1 MGAPRIIYRYVS
13 GRPMGW
19 LPSADG
25 GYLRRGS
32 ASGVGPWGR
41 LPGWQRQAWR
51 LGVPGATVSTL
62 MAHQAHPDLTV
73 GTAAVAGAVS
83 GVHSVRVLRR
93 RWRMRR
99 FNATYVRPTLAALRP
114 SLGDAPLKLRVD
126 PELGNLVGRLAKPMS
141 PAERAA
147 REWYGEHVEPVVRW
161 LPDRAMRGA
170 WAAQK
175 RAEPALAQLAKLRR
189 PGEDATGPRIRLE
202 ASVPYLTAEQRQYV
216 SSVVGAKIPAGDMV
230 ESWDQVGQRVCATWT
245 VRRRPPAH
253 VGYADLA
260 ARFSGLQEWE
270 FFVGLGVGGK
280 PVIISLK
287 DDSPHIACSAG
298 SGAGKSVLAR
308 AIAVQVLAR
317 GGRVFILDRKGSH
330 RWALGLPGVDYC
342 TSAEQMHKALMRLA
356 ELADQRNADALHMPE
371 DWDPG
376 QRVFVIAEELN
387 ATFSQMKDYWEE
399 TRDRGAPKTSPA
411 VKGFRNL
418 LFMGRSAK
426 INVFAVAQMLTANT
440 TGGPESRENFGIRCL
455 ARYTVNAWKMLVP
468 EASMPRVSRTLG
480 RWQVVVAGTAT
491 ETQVVHLTD
500 HEARLLIAKISQTD
514 PVPRENSRSAPF
526 KGDRAT
532 WETPAPVDPLS
543 ECLTIR
549 DAVDRG
555 LVPWKFE
562 NTRKRLQ
569 NARKNNMPSAPV
581 SVGKDG
587 NADLYRVGDMI
598 AWIEQELGVAAD
610 VEPVEVDQ

>member
-32 ASGVGPWGR
+32 SGPVGPWGR
-41 LPGWQRQAWR
+41 LPGWKRQAVR
-51 LGVPGATVSTL
+51 LGAPAATVSTL

-99 FNATYVRPTLAALRP
+99 FNATYIRPTLAALRP

-161 LPDRAMRGA
+161 LPDRTMRGA

-175 RAEPALAQLAKLRR
+175 RAEPVLAQLAKLRR

-216 SSVVGAKIPAGDMV
+216 SAVVGAKIPAGDMV

-298 SGAGKSVLAR
+298 SGAGKTTLAELL
-308 AIAVQVLAR
+308 AVQVLAR
-317 GGRVFILDRKGSH
+317 GGRVLILDRKGSH
-330 RWALGLPGVDYC
+330 RWARGLPGVMYC
-342 TSAEQMHKALMRLA
+342 TSPADMHAALIGG
-356 ELADQRNADALHMPE
+356 ADEADRRNTQAMEEDE

-376 QRVFVIAEELN
+376 QRVFVVFEEMN
-387 ATFSQMKDYWEE
+387 ATVAMLRNYWDHVRLPSE
-399 TRDRGAPKTSPA
+399 PKPSPA
-411 VKGFRNL
+411 VQGFKDIM
-418 LFMGRSAK
+418 FMGRSAK
-426 INVFAVAQMLTANT
+426 YNLFGVAQMLTANT
-440 TGGPESRENFGIRCL
+440 TGGPESRENFGVRCL
-455 ARYTVNAWKMLVP
+455 ARYTTNNWKMLVP
-468 EASMPRVSRTLG
+468 EAAMPRPSRTLG
-480 RWQVVVAGTAT
+480 RWQVVVAGVAT
-491 ETQVVHLTD
+491 ETQVCYLTAA
-500 HEARLLIAKISQTD
+500 EARIFVAKHRS
-514 PVPRENSRSAPF
+514 PVHMDHGVHVDVPGQAPIKGERGHVDSRTQAHITLQDSIDEGICPWALP
-526 KGDRAT
+526 AT
-532 WETPAPVDPLS
+532 Q
-543 ECLTIR
+543 
-549 DAVDRG
+549 
-555 LVPWKFE
+555 
-562 NTRKRLQ
+562 KRLQ
-569 NARKNNMPSAPV
+569 RARAAGRETVPV
-581 SVGKDG
+581 SVGKRQR
-587 NADLYRVGDMI
+587 ADLYERAALI
-598 AWIEQELGVAAD
+598 NWIESELVS
-610 VEPVEVDQ
+610 P